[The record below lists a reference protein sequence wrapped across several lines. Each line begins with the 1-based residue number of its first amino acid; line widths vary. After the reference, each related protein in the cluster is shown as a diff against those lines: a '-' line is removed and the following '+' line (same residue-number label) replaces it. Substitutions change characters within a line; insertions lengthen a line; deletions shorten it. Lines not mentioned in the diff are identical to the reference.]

1 MSHAIYQTPALIL
14 KTKNM
19 REANKLIILYTREFG
34 LLFVS
39 SQSIRVLSSKMRFH
53 TSSLSLVDVDLVEG
67 RDIWKL
73 TGIHENISALTLAGT
88 SWYDLS
94 SNIARVIMRLCKGE
108 ESNLA
113 LWEDI
118 QSLYSYMTDY
128 PEPSAKDRKILEI
141 IIVVRIL
148 YHLGYWQGDD
158 EITQTGNF
166 FDTSIHTYVE
176 THRKKLISGIHDAFE
191 ESQL

>member
-19 REANKLIILYTREFG
+19 REANKLIILYTRQFG

-94 SNIARVIMRLCKGE
+94 SNIARVI
-108 ESNLA
+108 
-113 LWEDI
+113 
-118 QSLYSYMTDY
+118 
-128 PEPSAKDRKILEI
+128 
-141 IIVVRIL
+141 
-148 YHLGYWQGDD
+148 
-158 EITQTGNF
+158 
-166 FDTSIHTYVE
+166 
-176 THRKKLISGIHDAFE
+176 
-191 ESQL
+191 

>member
-1 MSHAIYQTPALIL
+1 
-14 KTKNM
+14 M

-73 TGIHENISALTLAGT
+73 TGIHENISALRLAGT

-94 SNIARVIMRLCKGE
+94 LNISRVIMRLCKGE

-118 QSLYSYMTDY
+118 QSLYAYMTDHS
-128 PEPSAKDRKILEI
+128 EPSVKDRKILEI
-141 IIVVRIL
+141 ILVVRIL
-148 YHLGYWQGDD
+148 HHLGYWQGDE
-158 EITQTGNF
+158 EITQAENF
-166 FDTSIHTYVE
+166 FEESIYRYIE
-176 THRKKLISGIHDAFE
+176 INRKRLISGIHDAFE